1 MSKCSACESAITLTN
16 QIQFTLSY
24 KEAEALMQAMDDINQ
39 YVTEEMFTSVRGVD
53 SYNRAY
59 ARICKQL
66 QSHHAFKKRHPYLAA
81 E

>member
-1 MSKCSACESAITLTN
+1 MSKCSACESAITLRN

-24 KEAEALMQAMDDINQ
+24 KEAEALVQAMDDINQ
-39 YVTEEMFTSVRGVD
+39 YVTEEMFTSTRGID

-59 ARICKQL
+59 ARICDQL
-66 QSHHAFKKRHPYLAA
+66 QRHHAYKEAHPYLAA